1 LAVHEWFDLS
11 ESEQG
16 YFAVR
21 FWDDL
26 RSMGFKGFPSLFPC
40 LAYFLWHPDTESEL
54 FRAIAD
60 YIDALKAR
68 KGDRGRRLLVTENLY
83 HYKYEVE
90 AGKGLILSWRELRDK
105 FWPDYSDCNA
115 NWQKLLR
122 ERGIPFKPV
131 GQFRVRKRVRK
142 SRNNTRSPH

>member
-1 LAVHEWFDLS
+1 MSAKDGKIIPRRGPSGLDRKRQSTQELLVERGRKWWPAYEKFTTPKKLRRSPFTQVARWIVHEWLDLS

-40 LAYFLWHPDTESEL
+40 LAYFLWLPDTESEL

-68 KGDRGRRLLVTENLY
+68 NGDRGRRLLVTENLY
-83 HYKYEVE
+83 
-90 AGKGLILSWRELRDK
+90 R
-105 FWPDYSDCNA
+105 
-115 NWQKLLR
+115 
-122 ERGIPFKPV
+122 
-131 GQFRVRKRVRK
+131 
-142 SRNNTRSPH
+142 